1 MKLGLALAGGGT
13 RGAAHIGAIKAFEEN
28 GIKFDIV
35 GGTSAGSMVSALYS
49 MGFTSDEMLQIL
61 KEFGKEMLGTSA
73 KSIILNMREKRDFH
87 LRGFT
92 TGKNIESVFKE
103 VAKTKDVINIKDI
116 KMPIAITA
124 VDLISGEKKVFT
136 NSFIDRDYYIKDIEI
151 GKAIRASSTVPGVY
165 SPLEFENYQFV
176 DGGLLDNVP
185 VTEVKRLGADRV
197 VSINFEFDKQ
207 TKSRNFVDI
216 LTKSLDIM
224 SAKIVEDEIYMSDCQ
239 IKIKAEKLGMLDID
253 SIDEAYKR
261 GYEATI
267 QKINEIKA
275 IIEE

>member
-1 MKLGLALAGGGT
+1 MKLGLALAGGGV
-13 RGAAHIGAIKAFEEN
+13 RGAAHIGALKALEEN

-35 GGTSAGSMVSALYS
+35 AGTSAGSMAAALYS
-49 MGFTSDEMLQIL
+49 MGFTADEMLKIL
-61 KEFGKEMLGTSA
+61 KTFGREMLGATP
-73 KSIILNMREKRDFH
+73 KSIIANMREKRDFH

-92 TGKNIESVFKE
+92 TGQNIELIFKE
-103 VAKTKDVINIKDI
+103 IAITKDIVNIKDI
-116 KMPIAITA
+116 KMPLAITA

-136 NSFIDRDYYIKDIEI
+136 NSNIDRDYYIKNIEI
-151 GKAIRASSTVPGVY
+151 GKAVRASSSVPGVY

-185 VTEVKRLGADRV
+185 VTEVKKLGADKV
-197 VSINFEFDKQ
+197 VSINFEFDKE
-207 TKSRNFVDI
+207 TKSKNFVDI

-239 IKIKAEKLGMLDID
+239 IKINAEKLGMFDID

-261 GYEATI
+261 GYEAAI
-267 QKINEIKA
+267 QKINGIKE